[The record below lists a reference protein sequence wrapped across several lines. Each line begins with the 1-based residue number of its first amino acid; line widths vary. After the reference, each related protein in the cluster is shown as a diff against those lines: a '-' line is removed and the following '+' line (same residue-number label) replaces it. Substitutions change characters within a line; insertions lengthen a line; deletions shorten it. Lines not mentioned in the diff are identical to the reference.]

1 MGPEQRQNQVFL
13 QYAMLMTDSDLSL
26 DVRLDRHDALATSME
41 NSQGTRTCVLASRLL
56 VGMVQALP
64 TDDPWRIPGCVAFD
78 NSYVID
84 AMSRSIPTIRELLL
98 RTHGTGAYSGAWPLI
113 GNAFRSWAHAN
124 EYLLGAEYEALRLA
138 RARLTLYTSGT
149 ASFMNWR
156 GGP

>member
-1 MGPEQRQNQVFL
+1 M
-13 QYAMLMTDSDLSL
+13 
-26 DVRLDRHDALATSME
+26 
-41 NSQGTRTCVLASRLL
+41 
-56 VGMVQALP
+56 
-64 TDDPWRIPGCVAFD
+64 AFD